1 MNYNLRKFHFMLY
14 FNVDLIYL
22 LKCNIMMEINLLA
35 IAVAALVPL
44 IMGFI
49 WYHPKMF
56 GTVWM
61 QESGLTEEKMKG
73 SNMGFIFVFSFI
85 LSFLIAF
92 FLQMITIHQLGA
104 LGMVGGDEMNAKPSF
119 FAFMKDYGM
128 AYRSFGHGALHC
140 FIAGVFLIFPIT
152 AINVMFERKSW
163 KYTFINT
170 AYWTITITIM
180 GGIVC
185 GWYLPDG
192 FNWVTQK

>member
-1 MNYNLRKFHFMLY
+1 
-14 FNVDLIYL
+14 
-22 LKCNIMMEINLLA
+22 MMEINLFA

-44 IMGFI
+44 ITGFI

-73 SNMGFIFVFSFI
+73 SNMGFVFVFSFI

-92 FLQMITIHQLGA
+92 FLQMITIHQFGA

-140 FIAGVFLIFPIT
+140 CIAGVFLIFPIT
-152 AINVMFERKSW
+152 AINAMFERKSW

-170 AYWTITITIM
+170 AYWTLTIAIM

-185 GWYLPDG
+185 GWYSPDG